1 MIYTSACFANTEHT
15 QVTGT
20 DANGNTETVPHDYT
34 LFRQPDDGPIGFVA
48 NGGVI
53 LPFVPYPIPAY
64 RLYKSTLI
72 RRLTETEAVAL
83 TALLKSSPVKMQ
95 MLWDASE
102 YLVSDDP
109 LFDDLTM
116 AISGALGEDRASEIL
131 GEDK

>member
-1 MIYTSACFANTEHT
+1 MIYCRVEDGVVVDRAVF
-15 QVTGT
+15 
-20 DANGNTETVPHDYT
+20 DAEIPNDWPDRKYWVRNDDAQIGWAYLEGIFSEPHRVEPNKPT
-34 LFRQPDDGPIGFVA
+34 T
-48 NGGVI
+48 
-53 LPFVPYPIPAY
+53 Y

-72 RRLTETEAVAL
+72 RRLSESEAVSL